1 MAYRFDCRG
10 ILLFAI
16 IFIFINASIH
26 KRLSAQKTPTFSPM
40 IVIHGGA
47 GNITPQNLPP
57 ETELACRK
65 ELTLAL
71 QAGWNILQQG
81 GSALEAVSA
90 AITLLEDSPYFNAG
104 KGAVLNRAGKA
115 ELDASIMEGKTGK
128 AGAVAG
134 VTRIKNP
141 IQAAMLVMQKTPH
154 VLLLGKG
161 ACKLAAKYGLAIVPN
176 GYFITKEQKK
186 VLKKLQAKAQREKK
200 PKKLGAQESVTFF
213 ESKGGTV
220 GAVALDKEGNLAAG
234 TSTGGM
240 AYKMQGRVGDTPII
254 GAATWAENNVCAVST
269 TGHGE
274 YFIRGVVAYD
284 IAALMRYQKLTL
296 AEAANEVMRKLAEKG
311 GQGGVIALDNAGNF
325 TMLFNTPGMFRG
337 YIDSQGQAHIEI
349 FQSTE

>member
-1 MAYRFDCRG
+1 MTRCFYWGKISFFTI
-10 ILLFAI
+10 ILVL
-16 IFIFINASIH
+16 INGPILT
-26 KRLSAQKTPTFSPM
+26 RLNAQKTLTSSPM

-47 GNITPQNLPP
+47 GNITPQNLAP
-57 ETELACRK
+57 EAELVCRK

-141 IQAAMLVMQKTPH
+141 IQAAILVMEKTPH

-161 ACKLAAKYGLAIVPN
+161 ACKLAAKHGLTIVPN
-176 GYFITKEQKK
+176 RYFITEEQKK
-186 VLKKLQAKAQREKK
+186 LLKKLRAKAQEEKK
-200 PKKLGAQESVTFF
+200 EKKLGAKENFLPLQS
-213 ESKGGTV
+213 SWGTV

-240 AYKMQGRVGDTPII
+240 PYKMQGRVGDTPII

-296 AEAANEVMRKLAEKG
+296 AEAANEVMKKLAEKG
-311 GQGGVIALDNAGNF
+311 GQGGIIAIDNAGNF
-325 TMLFNTPGMFRG
+325 TMPFNTPGMFRG
-337 YIDSQGQAHIEI
+337 YMDSQGQAHIQI